1 MKAPCAVCHQTTL
14 WTNHMSSSIRP
25 GATTVSIA
33 RPREPSSED
42 AMTEPSVRP
51 DDLPEWAVEQALQD
65 LPAGSEPSEVTALA
79 RQIAEDAQERFDE
92 RHDEYDDPD
101 QGGEG

>member
-1 MKAPCAVCHQTTL
+1 
-14 WTNHMSSSIRP
+14 MSTSIRP
-25 GATTVSIA
+25 GAATD
-33 RPREPSSED
+33 PRSDGRDGVDHQPSAED
-42 AMTEPSVRP
+42 AMTEPPPPRP

-65 LPAGSEPSEVTALA
+65 LPASSEPSEVTALA

-101 QGGEG
+101 QGGEA